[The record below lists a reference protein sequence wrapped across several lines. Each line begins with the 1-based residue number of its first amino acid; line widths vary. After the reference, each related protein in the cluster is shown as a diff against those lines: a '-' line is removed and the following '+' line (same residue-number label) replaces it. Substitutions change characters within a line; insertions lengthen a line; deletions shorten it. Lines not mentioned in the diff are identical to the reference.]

1 MEDLEHLN
9 ELYLSFEEVVD
20 ILRKELNVTFTEALV
35 ETFDNLEH
43 QKIKVEANAPSAK
56 IVELLTKKYAN
67 LEYEKLETSV
77 KSHLFYLL
85 TLKAADVDNFN
96 STQLPTPRILA
107 TIVALL
113 WSKIVPQTAKEVIDP
128 AIGSGTLLFS
138 LIDQLRFLNH
148 SKNSFVLTG
157 IDNDPAMLDLAD
169 VSSYLNKLPV
179 DLLRQDALQPWLT
192 GKKDVA
198 VSDVPV
204 GYYPLDNNAKNFD
217 NCQLSGQSF
226 AHILFIEQIIKNLKP
241 SGYAFLIVPKMILSG
256 KEAADFMTWL
266 TKKVNI
272 LAVVDLPDDLFANMK
287 YPKSILVLQN
297 HGQKMQLRKV
307 LVTKLGSLKDKSSLV
322 KLNVELNNWVNE

>member
-43 QKIKVEANAPSAK
+43 KKIKVEANAPSAK

-128 AIGSGTLLFS
+128 AIGSGTLLTPS
-138 LIDQLRFLNH
+138 LLWETVLTVLIVEYKI
-148 SKNSFVLTG
+148 SKHKTVIKIAIIASANINPLFFVLN
-157 IDNDPAMLDLAD
+157 I
-169 VSSYLNKLPV
+169 
-179 DLLRQDALQPWLT
+179 
-192 GKKDVA
+192 
-198 VSDVPV
+198 
-204 GYYPLDNNAKNFD
+204 
-217 NCQLSGQSF
+217 
-226 AHILFIEQIIKNLKP
+226 FISPI
-241 SGYAFLIVPKMILSG
+241 M
-256 KEAADFMTWL
+256 
-266 TKKVNI
+266 
-272 LAVVDLPDDLFANMK
+272 
-287 YPKSILVLQN
+287 
-297 HGQKMQLRKV
+297 
-307 LVTKLGSLKDKSSLV
+307 
-322 KLNVELNNWVNE
+322 